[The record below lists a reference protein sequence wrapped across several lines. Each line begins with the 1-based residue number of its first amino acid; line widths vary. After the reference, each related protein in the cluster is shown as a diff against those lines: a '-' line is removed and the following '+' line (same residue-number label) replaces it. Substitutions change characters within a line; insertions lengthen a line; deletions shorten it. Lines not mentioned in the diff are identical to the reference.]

1 MDSVRKIATTVLYEG
16 YILWP
21 YRRSARKNQQRWT
34 FGGVYPRVFS
44 EASGGTDP
52 WVMQTECLVTGDDPA
67 LVISVRFLHVVKR
80 QVFDSAP
87 DGEYVPVDQLR
98 AGSDLYLSWDE
109 AVEREIELPRRR
121 VSDLA
126 TGERVPIAI
135 DAGSSEERL
144 GQVGKIVR
152 SWESLTGEIELY
164 ATTLAPA
171 VYRVTVR
178 IRNLAPDSSLVR
190 DEIIRRT
197 FVSTHTVLQADGGEF
212 VSLTDPPADLERFV
226 VACDNVKTWPVL
238 AGDEGERHIMLS
250 SPIILSDYPAV
261 APESSGDLFDGGEI
275 DQLLLLNV
283 LTMTDDEKE
292 EMRATDPR
300 GRAILERTETLT
312 SDDFMQLH
320 GTIRD
325 IQIIRDDAFNDRDIF
340 PTFDQTWS
348 APKWLSIDG
357 VEIGV
362 GSRVRLHPR
371 KGGDI
376 FDLALDGK
384 IAIVER
390 IDQDYEDRVHLAV
403 TIEDDPG
410 RELATDRVLGH
421 RFFFAP
427 EEVEPLDP
435 VGS

>member
-1 MDSVRKIATTVLYEG
+1 MA
-16 YILWP
+16 
-21 YRRSARKNQQRWT
+21 
-34 FGGVYPRVFS
+34 
-44 EASGGTDP
+44 
-52 WVMQTECLVTGDDPA
+52 
-67 LVISVRFLHVVKR
+67 
-80 QVFDSAP
+80 
-87 DGEYVPVDQLR
+87 GET
-98 AGSDLYLSWDE
+98 
-109 AVEREIELPRRR
+109 I
-121 VSDLA
+121 
-126 TGERVPIAI
+126 PIAI
-135 DAGSSEERL
+135 DAGTSEELL
-144 GQVGKIVR
+144 GQAGKIVR
-152 SWESLTGEIELY
+152 SWESLTGEIELH

-171 VYRVTVR
+171 VHRVTVR
-178 IRNLAPDSSLVR
+178 IRNLAPDASLVR

-197 FVSTHTVLQADGGEF
+197 FVSTHTVLQAEDGDF
-212 VSLTDPPADLERFV
+212 VSLTDPPAELERFV
-226 VACDNVKTWPVL
+226 SACDNVKTWPVL
-238 AGDEGERHIMLS
+238 AGEEGDRHVMLS

-312 SDDFMQLH
+312 ADDFMQLH
-320 GTIRD
+320 GTMRD
-325 IQIIRDDAFNDRDIF
+325 FRVLRDDAFNDRDIF

-348 APKWLSIDG
+348 APEWLSIDG

-427 EEVEPLDP
+427 EEVEPIDP